1 MDRGANAANCEDVT
15 DFFTPPSLKRIIE
28 ICTKPNGSSFISAS
42 IERLEGRPGFPSSSL
57 PLKGLR
63 TRVVPAGGRTAD
75 RRSPLLPRHRDVC
88 RRGPG
93 RRRGGSRRR
102 PRPARRSVC
111 RRPAP
116 ASAAK
121 GPRPGRCSR
130 YVGKRTSR
138 EKIFVKEGP
147 TSGPV
152 TETRGRTDGRFIVA
166 SGPSTRTRS
175 HGVFTVSRGTAW
187 LRLRQAK
194 RGDGAP
200 ASGPT
205 MWPGTQ

>member
-1 MDRGANAANCEDVT
+1 MFPWAEGQLTGEAPSRPVTETCVTAA
-15 DFFTPPSLKRIIE
+15 R
-28 ICTKPNGSSFISAS
+28 
-42 IERLEGRPGFPSSSL
+42 
-57 PLKGLR
+57 
-63 TRVVPAGGRTAD
+63 AGG
-75 RRSPLLPRHRDVC
+75 
-88 RRGPG
+88 GGG
-93 RRRGGSRRR
+93 RRP
-102 PRPARRSVC
+102 PRPARRPPRPGPCWPRRSVC

-138 EKIFVKEGP
+138 EKIFVKEDP

-152 TETRGRTDGRFIVA
+152 TETRGRTDGHFIVA

-200 ASGPT
+200 ASGPA